1 MKTNDETQREVES
14 IFRDTKVVVPS
25 QEDAEFL
32 LESGY
37 GIQNEDDKG
46 STLISFE
53 ALYLLYDKRIRVI
66 DEQNLNLDFQSL
78 LKRFLKEDA
87 DSWTKYLVYRDL
99 RSRGYVVRD
108 GYGFG
113 INFRVYGRG
122 EYGKKAARY
131 IVFTVCEGRPIPI
144 TKLKQ
149 VLNIAESSKKNLI
162 LAVVDRRGEI
172 VYYTLQSLNLYDT

>member
-1 MKTNDETQREVES
+1 MNSNDKTHREVES
-14 IFRDTKVVVPS
+14 VFRDNKVVVPS

-46 STLISFE
+46 SILISFE
-53 ALYLLYDKRIRVI
+53 ALYLLFDKRIRVI

-78 LKRFLKEDA
+78 LKRFQEEDA

-108 GYGFG
+108 GYGYG

-131 IVFTVCEGRPIPI
+131 IVFTVYEGRPIPI

-149 VLNIAESSKKNLI
+149 VLSIAESSKKNLI

>member
-1 MKTNDETQREVES
+1 MNSIDKTHKEVES
-14 IFRDTKVVVPS
+14 TFRDNKVIVPS

-37 GIQNEDDKG
+37 GLQNEENKG
-46 STLISFE
+46 STLVSYE
-53 ALYLLYDKRIRVI
+53 ALYLLFDKRIRVI
-66 DEQNLNLDFQSL
+66 DEQNFNLDFQSL
-78 LKRFLKEDA
+78 LKRFLKDDV

-108 GYGFG
+108 GYGHG

-131 IVFTVCEGRPIPI
+131 IVFTVCEGKPIPI
-144 TKLKQ
+144 TEIKK
-149 VLNIAESSKKNLI
+149 VLQIAESSKKNLI
-162 LAVVDRRGEI
+162 LAVVDRRGEV
-172 VYYTLQSLNLYDT
+172 VYYTLQSLSLYDT